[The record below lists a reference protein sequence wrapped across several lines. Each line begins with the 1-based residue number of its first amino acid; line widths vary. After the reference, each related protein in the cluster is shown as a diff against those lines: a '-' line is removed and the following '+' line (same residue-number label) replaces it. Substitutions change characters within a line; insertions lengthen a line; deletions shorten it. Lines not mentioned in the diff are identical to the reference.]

1 MDAAVDIQPALA
13 TAALGI
19 KHITPVY
26 AAVQDVGVFELEW
39 KVPTRV
45 LVPAGPRIV
54 VIWTKLVRNP
64 SQGLSHAVLHLE
76 PGQRVGLRWRAPSS
90 IFGAGAITVHH
101 EAPVRYAVPV
111 PAVAFPATPGK
122 QQIAPPHPVDA
133 LVPLAG
139 PPPSPAGA
147 ALGAPVAPVQP
158 VAPVAPAG
166 AWHPDPTGR
175 FAHRWWDGVRWTDA
189 VSDGATTS
197 SDPLPGG

>member
-39 KVPTRV
+39 KVATRV

-76 PGQRVGLRWRAPSS
+76 PGQRQPWGHRHKTQEEIYVVVAGAGKAKLGDEDVEVGELDAIRVAPELARNFEAGPDGLALLA
-90 IFGAGAITVHH
+90 FGA
-101 EAPVRYAVPV
+101 PR
-111 PAVAFPATPGK
+111 
-122 QQIAPPHPVDA
+122 PPDQ
-133 LVPLAG
+133 
-139 PPPSPAGA
+139 
-147 ALGAPVAPVQP
+147 QP
-158 VAPVAPAG
+158 VG
-166 AWHPDPTGR
+166 
-175 FAHRWWDGVRWTDA
+175 DA
-189 VSDGATTS
+189 EM
-197 SDPLPGG
+197 LPGWWGDEDF